1 MSLAFGTCAK
11 SGNENVNARFSKTYE
26 QIELLLSQAKP
37 QPISLCAKAAAIEAY
52 DHLRCHHYIPE
63 AEQLVNLL
71 ARPHIKSLLL
81 CHDGIANK
89 AYGPVLPQISSE
101 VDEDDISV
109 KVVNLI
115 KNYEPLGV
123 TIKINERNGAVLVA
137 RVMHGGAADR
147 TDAIDVGDEIQEI
160 NGITV
165 HGRDPMEVI
174 RMLTTISGDVK
185 LKLIPSITKK
195 QQAEKSQVH
204 VRALFS
210 YSPSSDSLTP
220 CPEAGLAFLKGEILR
235 IVNSEDPNW
244 WQAVKVEFPL
254 SGIVPF
260 VLGNNLTQP
269 SLSRAGLIP
278 SKMMREWKMQYHFNS
293 LHTNGGQDTQIN
305 DSLSYEEVERYF
317 PEEGCYRPIVLVGPS
332 GVGKSELIRQ
342 LIRTDPEHFR
352 EPIRIT
358 TQEPKSEEV
367 HGVDY
372 LFVTKD
378 EFNTF
383 MDADCL
389 IDPCETSKNCMTGLC
404 LDAVLEI
411 IQAGQVAIFEA
422 DYRNLMSLRTSTLKP
437 FIIFVKPPTF
447 DVLLETRQ
455 SYNHKSSNCNTPT
468 INDTTSTV
476 ELSPTH
482 SVPTT
487 PHLTNRTIGGCFTP
501 VRNSQQWRKVSGEL
515 GQEKK
520 NTMSSAPS
528 LSASSS
534 LDNILATEIQKKVSL
549 AETHFHE
556 MIQTAS
562 RLEVTHGHLWD
573 FVLINDDLPV
583 ALEQLSEMAYRIE
596 TEAFWIPRIWLN
608 STSNELNSEN
618 SRSYVDASVSTMNTT
633 AVQ

>member
-1 MSLAFGTCAK
+1 MSLGFGTCAK
-11 SGNENVNARFSKTYE
+11 PSNENANARFLKTYE
-26 QIELLLSQAKP
+26 QIELLLSQTKP
-37 QPISLCAKAAAIEAY
+37 QPVSLCAKAAAIEAY

-71 ARPHIKSLLL
+71 AKPHIKSLLL

-89 AYGPVLPQISSE
+89 AYGPILPQISPE
-101 VDEDDISV
+101 VDEDDIS
-109 KVVNLI
+109 I
-115 KNYEPLGV
+115 KKHEPLGV

-160 NGITV
+160 NGIAV
-165 HGRDPMEVI
+165 NGRDPMEVI

-185 LKLIPSITKK
+185 LKLVPSTAKK
-195 QQAEKSQVH
+195 QQPERNQMH
-204 VRALFS
+204 IRALFS

-235 IVNSEDPNW
+235 VVNSEDPNW

-254 SGIVPF
+254 SGTVSF
-260 VLGNNLTQP
+260 VLGNNITQP
-269 SLSRAGLIP
+269 GLGRAGLIP
-278 SKMMREWKMQYHFNS
+278 SKMMREWKIQYHFNS
-293 LHTNGGQDTQIN
+293 LHKNGGQDIQTN

-317 PEEGCYRPIVLVGPS
+317 PEEGCYRPIVLIGPN

-342 LIRTDPEHFR
+342 LISTDPDHFH

-358 TQEPKSEEV
+358 TREPKPDEV

-378 EFNTF
+378 EFSTF
-383 MDADCL
+383 LEADSL
-389 IDPCETSKNCMTGLC
+389 IDPCEGFNNSMTGLC

-411 IQAGQVAIFEA
+411 IQAGQVAVFEA
-422 DYRNLMSLRTSTLKP
+422 DYHNVLSLRTSTLKP
-437 FIIFVKPPTF
+437 FIIFVKPPTL

-455 SYNHKSSNCNTPT
+455 SYKSGNWSTPPLTRTTPT
-468 INDTTSTV
+468 ISCDTSSFI
-476 ELSPTH
+476 EASPTR

-487 PHLTNRTIGGCFTP
+487 PYLTNRTMTGCFAP
-501 VRNSQQWRKVSGEL
+501 VTRNRYNWKKKSCEISHGE
-515 GQEKK
+515 KI
-520 NTMSSAPS
+520 SI
-528 LSASSS
+528 SSS
-534 LDNILATEIQKKVSL
+534 MDNILAMEMKRKISIS
-549 AETHFHE
+549 ETQLHE
-556 MIQTAS
+556 MIQTAA

-573 FVLINDDLPV
+573 FVLVNDDLPV

-596 TEAFWIPRIWLN
+596 TEAFWVPRIWLDSIPDSYN
-608 STSNELNSEN
+608 PEN
-618 SRSYVDASVSTMNTT
+618 NGLCVDAAVGTMTT
-633 AVQ
+633 ATVQ

>member
-1 MSLAFGTCAK
+1 MSLGFGTCVK
-11 SGNENVNARFSKTYE
+11 SGNEHINARFSKTYE
-26 QIELLLSQAKP
+26 QIELLLSQSKP

-89 AYGPVLPQISSE
+89 AYGPVLPQISTE
-101 VDEDDISV
+101 VDEDDVSV
-109 KVVNLI
+109 KIVNLI
-115 KNYEPLGV
+115 KNHEPLGV

-195 QQAEKSQVH
+195 QQTEKNQVH

-210 YSPSSDSLTP
+210 YSPGSDSLTP

-244 WQAVKVEFPL
+244 WQAVKIEFPL

-269 SLSRAGLIP
+269 SLGRAGLIP
-278 SKMMREWKMQYHFNS
+278 SKMMREWKIQYHYNA
-293 LHTNGGQDTQIN
+293 LHTTGGQDIQIS

-342 LIRTDPEHFR
+342 LISTDPDHFR

-372 LFVTKD
+372 LFVTKE

-383 MDADCL
+383 MEADSL
-389 IDPCETSKNCMTGLC
+389 IDPSEVSKNYMTGLC

-422 DYRNLMSLRTSTLKP
+422 DYRNLVSLRTSTLKP

-455 SYNHKSSNCNTPT
+455 LYNPKSSNHNVST
-468 INDTTSTV
+468 IYDTSNV

-487 PHLTNRTIGGCFTP
+487 PHLNNRTAGGCFTP
-501 VRNSQQWRKVSGEL
+501 VRNCQQWRKISGEL
-515 GQEKK
+515 GQEK
-520 NTMSSAPS
+520 NAMFSAPS

-534 LDNILATEIQKKVSL
+534 LDNIMAMEMQKKMSL
-549 AETHFHE
+549 TETQFHE

-583 ALEQLSEMAYRIE
+583 ALEQLSEIAYRIE
-596 TEAFWIPRIWLN
+596 TEAFWIPKIWLN
-608 STSNELNSEN
+608 STSNELNAEN
-618 SRSYVDASVSTMNTT
+618 SRSYVDASVSTVTTT

>member
-1 MSLAFGTCAK
+1 MSLGFGTSAK
-11 SGNENVNARFSKTYE
+11 SGNENINTRFLKTYE
-26 QIELLLSQAKP
+26 QIELLLSQTKP
-37 QPISLCAKAAAIEAY
+37 QPVSLCAKAAAIEAY
-52 DHLRCHHYIPE
+52 DHLRCHHYISE

-71 ARPHIKSLLL
+71 AKPHIKSLLL

-89 AYGPVLPQISSE
+89 AYGPVLPQISPE
-101 VDEDDISV
+101 VDEDDISI
-109 KVVNLI
+109 KIVNLI
-115 KNYEPLGV
+115 KKHEPLGV
-123 TIKINERNGAVLVA
+123 TMKINERNGAVLVA

-160 NGITV
+160 NGVTV

-185 LKLIPSITKK
+185 LKLVPSNAKK
-195 QQAEKSQVH
+195 QQPERNQMH
-204 VRALFS
+204 IRALFS

-235 IVNSEDPNW
+235 VVNSEDPNW

-254 SGIVPF
+254 SGAVSF
-260 VLGNNLTQP
+260 VLGSNITQP
-269 SLSRAGLIP
+269 GLGRAGLIP
-278 SKMMREWKMQYHFNS
+278 SKMMREWKIQYHFNA
-293 LHTNGGQDTQIN
+293 LHKNGGQDMQTN

-332 GVGKSELIRQ
+332 GVGKSELIGQ
-342 LIRTDPEHFR
+342 LISTDPDHFR

-358 TQEPKSEEV
+358 TREPKPNEV

-383 MDADCL
+383 LEADSL
-389 IDPCETSKNCMTGLC
+389 IDPCEASNNSMTGLC

-411 IQAGQVAIFEA
+411 IQAGQVAVFEA
-422 DYRNLMSLRTSTLKP
+422 DYHNLVSLRSSTLKP
-437 FIIFVKPPTF
+437 FIIFVKPPTL

-455 SYNHKSSNCNTPT
+455 SYKTGTPVH
-468 INDTTSTV
+468 NDANSTTES
-476 ELSPTH
+476 SPTR

-487 PHLTNRTIGGCFTP
+487 PYMTNRTITGCFAP
-501 VRNSQQWRKVSGEL
+501 VTRNRYSWKKTSSELNQEEKVSV
-515 GQEKK
+515 
-520 NTMSSAPS
+520 
-528 LSASSS
+528 SSS
-534 LDNILATEIQKKVSL
+534 MDNILAMDVQKKMSL
-549 AETHFHE
+549 SETQLHE
-556 MIQTAS
+556 MIQTAA

-573 FVLINDDLPV
+573 FVLVNDDLPV

-596 TEAFWIPRIWLN
+596 TEAFWVPRIWLN
-608 STSNELNSEN
+608 STTDYYSSEN
-618 SRSYVDASVSTMNTT
+618 NRSCADAAVDTMCTT
-633 AVQ
+633 VVQ

>member
-1 MSLAFGTCAK
+1 MNF
-11 SGNENVNARFSKTYE
+11 FSKTYE
-26 QIELLLSQAKP
+26 QIELLLSQTKP
-37 QPISLCAKAAAIEAY
+37 QPISLCAKSAAIEAY

-89 AYGPVLPQISSE
+89 AYEPVLPQITSE

-109 KVVNLI
+109 KIVNLI
-115 KNYEPLGV
+115 KNHEPLGV

-185 LKLIPSITKK
+185 LKLIPSSMTK
-195 QQAEKSQVH
+195 QHSERNQVH

-269 SLSRAGLIP
+269 SLGRAGLIP
-278 SKMMREWKMQYHFNS
+278 SKVMREWKIQYHFNT
-293 LHTNGGQDTQIN
+293 LHTNSGHDIQIN
-305 DSLSYEEVERYF
+305 DCLSYEEVERYF

-342 LIRTDPEHFR
+342 LISTDPEHFR

-358 TQEPKSEEV
+358 TREPKSGEV

-378 EFNTF
+378 EFDTF
-383 MDADCL
+383 LEADSL
-389 IDPCETSKNCMTGLC
+389 IDPCEISKNYMTGLC

-422 DYRNLMSLRTSTLKP
+422 DYHNVISLRTSTLKP

-455 SYNHKSSNCNTPT
+455 LYNHQKSSYNAST
-468 INDTTSTV
+468 ISDTTSIV

-487 PHLTNRTIGGCFTP
+487 PHLTSRTTTGSSISGCFTP
-501 VRNSQQWRKVSGEL
+501 VRNCQQWKKISCEL

-520 NTMSSAPS
+520 KTVSSATS
-528 LSASSS
+528 LSTSSS
-534 LDNILATEIQKKVSL
+534 MDNILAMEVQKKMTL
-549 AETHFHE
+549 TETQFHE

-596 TEAFWIPRIWLN
+596 TEAFWIPKTWLN
-608 STSNELNSEN
+608 STSNEFMTAS
-618 SRSYVDASVSTMNTT
+618 SRSCVDV
-633 AVQ
+633 AVGTLTSAPAQ